1 MNNTLR
7 TIIRFA
13 IILVFLI
20 LLVLLSIA
28 LFKLIPK
35 GINQLAESTLSITN
49 NATTSN
55 SSTTLIHKV
64 SENTSTATTSGLSII
79 SSVPV
84 ETKTNTITK
93 TVYVNRPIYYPAT
106 TPTRTGLKNIKVT
119 KTDYYTSGDM
129 IIVRY
134 KILNE
139 QDTATGAFSM
149 RVEMPALNYN
159 DRVRY
164 INDINLG
171 GQSAYEVEARFSG
184 LNTSVNPVV
193 NIYADIN
200 NQVNETDE
208 NDNFLSVRIN
218 TVNYNYN
225 NNYNNNCSYYNNCNN
240 NNCNY
245 YNNCYDNNYLSPNLT
260 ISSIETGKMIN
271 NSFNPQANFAYG
283 DNVALRVRVRNT
295 GDSFRNNW
303 STRTYFYDMN
313 GVYRSVVTDNEL
325 PLNSNGEV
333 TLIIQTNNQINR
345 GNTLFNFSLDTNN
358 NVYESNENDN
368 TANVSAWVY

>member
-1 MNNTLR
+1 
-7 TIIRFA
+7 
-13 IILVFLI
+13 
-20 LLVLLSIA
+20 
-28 LFKLIPK
+28 
-35 GINQLAESTLSITN
+35 
-49 NATTSN
+49 
-55 SSTTLIHKV
+55 
-64 SENTSTATTSGLSII
+64 
-79 SSVPV
+79 
-84 ETKTNTITK
+84 
-93 TVYVNRPIYYPAT
+93 VYVNRPIYYPAT